1 MCFLE
6 LVVIFLMKKKIIS
19 NQKEKS
25 ICKITINKESKGTGF
40 GTGFLCIIGE
50 LKKIKCLVT
59 AYHVL
64 DEEQL
69 KIGKE
74 IKITFNDDKNSKIIK
89 MDGSRRIYANE
100 KDDITIIEIKDSDK
114 MNNYDALEIDS
125 NLYNNSNHF
134 NFYDEYN
141 NKIVYI
147 LHYPEG
153 NFSAFS
159 QNNIVDIDNNNNIY
173 HRCATEVG
181 SSGAPILNLDT
192 LKVIGVHLG
201 YDNFN
206 KERFHNETIMKFQ
219 NDFDKENKLKCNIGK
234 IMKESII
241 NFNKESKIILTVKIN
256 EDDIGKKIYFLQNHL
271 LSDYGHRINLKNFVI
286 LINDNIYESKNY
298 FIAKTAGIYI
308 ILKYF
313 FDTKNV
319 TDMSMMFY
327 DCCNLINLDLS
338 SFDTK
343 NVTDMSKMFA
353 SCSNLIDLDLSSFD
367 TKNVTDMS
375 GMFYHFRNLINL
387 DLSYFDI
394 KNVTDMSK
402 MFDNCPKLNKKN
414 VFLII
419 MMLKY

>member
-1 MCFLE
+1 
-6 LVVIFLMKKKIIS
+6 MKKKIIS
-19 NQKEKS
+19 NQKES
-25 ICKITINKESKGTGF
+25 ICIITINKGPKGTGF
-40 GTGFLCIIGE
+40 GTGFLCSIG
-50 LKKIKCLVT
+50 LVKKIKSLVT
-59 AYHVL
+59 ANHIL
-64 DEEQL
+64 DEDQL

-100 KDDITIIEIKDSDK
+100 KDDITIIEIKDNDK
-114 MNNYDALEIDS
+114 LNDYDALEIDS
-125 NLYNNSNHF
+125 NIYKDLINS
-134 NFYDEYN
+134 YDEYN

-153 NFSAFS
+153 NFVIFS
-159 QNNIVDIDNNNNIY
+159 KNIIIDIDNNNNIY
-173 HRCATEVG
+173 HSCANEVG
-181 SSGAPILNLDT
+181 SSGSPMLNLDT
-192 LKVIGVHLG
+192 LKVIGMHRG

-313 FDTKNV
+313 LKILFKIV
-319 TDMSMMFY
+319 
-327 DCCNLINLDLS
+327 L
-338 SFDTK
+338 
-343 NVTDMSKMFA
+343 
-353 SCSNLIDLDLSSFD
+353 
-367 TKNVTDMS
+367 
-375 GMFYHFRNLINL
+375 
-387 DLSYFDI
+387 
-394 KNVTDMSK
+394 
-402 MFDNCPKLNKKN
+402 
-414 VFLII
+414 VFFMIVRTLQ
-419 MMLKY
+419 K